1 MSDDYLL
8 SDGSDNLPKS
18 IYFPD
23 EQLPPP
29 HPEPTLEPPRN
40 FAEALDDLGDAFIKL
55 RMALMTTFEP
65 LIKVMQEYELMIRTL
80 PEQASE
86 DKRQR
91 AKRDIENKRRMQRG
105 GKWKAF

>member
-1 MSDDYLL
+1 M
-8 SDGSDNLPKS
+8 

-29 HPEPTLEPPRN
+29 HPEPTLAPPQT
-40 FAEALDDLGDAFIKL
+40 FVEAMDDLGDAFIKL
-55 RMALMTTFEP
+55 GTAFMTAFEP
-65 LIKVMQEYELMIRTL
+65 LIKVMQEYEPAIRAL
-80 PEQASE
+80 SEQTNE
-86 DKRQR
+86 DKRKR